1 MGRIEGNMDD
11 KNVLRRGQK
20 FYLAIRRFLDI
31 IFSGLGLI
39 LISWFLLIIALLI
52 KCTSKGPVFFRQER
66 VGKNKK
72 IFRIFKFRTMRAD
85 APEIAPSEMSEEE
98 QKAME
103 YGFGNFLRKFSIDEL
118 PQLINIFLGHMSFIG
133 PRPGAAH
140 NEEELIK
147 LREEHHPS
155 AFLVRP
161 GLSGYAQIKMHRDH
175 DPLKKAELDSYY
187 VAHCNFFFDTKLFF
201 QTLFSIFSRNK
212 GK

>member
-1 MGRIEGNMDD
+1 MK
-11 KNVLRRGQK
+11 KNNENSLRTGQK
-20 FYLAIRRFLDI
+20 VYLAIRRFLDI

-39 LISWFLLIIALLI
+39 ILSLLLLIIALLI
-52 KCTSKGPVFFRQER
+52 KCTSKGPVFFRQQR

-85 APEIAPSEMSEEE
+85 APEVAPSDMSEEQ

-103 YGFGNFLRKFSIDEL
+103 YKFGNFLRKFSIDEL

-140 NEEELIK
+140 NEEELVK

-155 AFLVRP
+155 AFLVQP
-161 GLSGYAQIKMHRDH
+161 GLSGYAQLKMHRDH
-175 DPLKKAELDSYY
+175 NPLKKAELDSYY
-187 VAHCNFFFDTKLFF
+187 VKHVNFFFDTKLFF
-201 QTLFSIFSRNK
+201 QTIFSIFTSSK

>member
-1 MGRIEGNMDD
+1 M
-11 KNVLRRGQK
+11 KNNENTLRRGQEV
-20 FYLAIRRFLDI
+20 YLAIRRALDI

-39 LISWFLLIIALLI
+39 ILSWFLLIISLLI
-52 KCTSKGPVFFRQER
+52 KCTSKGPVFFRQQR

-72 IFRIFKFRTMRAD
+72 VFKIFKFRTMRAD
-85 APEIAPSEMSEEE
+85 APEVAPSDMSEEQ

-103 YGFGNFLRKFSIDEL
+103 YKFGNFLRKFSIDEL

-155 AFLVRP
+155 AFLVQP
-161 GLSGYAQIKMHRDH
+161 GLSGYAQLKMHRDH

-187 VAHCNFFFDTKLFF
+187 VKHVNFFFDTKLFF
-201 QTLFSIFSRNK
+201 KTIFSIFTSSK

>member
-1 MGRIEGNMDD
+1 M
-11 KNVLRRGQK
+11 KNNENTLRRGQK
-20 FYLAIRRFLDI
+20 VYLAIRRVLDI

-39 LISWFLLIIALLI
+39 ILSWFLLIIALLI
-52 KCTSKGPVFFRQER
+52 KCTSKGPVFFRQQR

-72 IFRIFKFRTMRAD
+72 VFKIFKFRTMRAD
-85 APEIAPSEMSEEE
+85 APEVAPSDMSEEQ

-103 YGFGNFLRKFSIDEL
+103 YKFGNFLRKFSIDEL

-147 LREEHHPS
+147 LREEHYPS
-155 AFLVRP
+155 AFLVQP
-161 GLSGYAQIKMHRDH
+161 GLSGYAQLKMHRDH

-187 VAHCNFFFDTKLFF
+187 VKHVNFFFDTKLFF
-201 QTLFSIFSRNK
+201 KTIFSIFTSSK

>member
-1 MGRIEGNMDD
+1 M
-11 KNVLRRGQK
+11 KNNENTLRRGQK
-20 FYLAIRRFLDI
+20 VYLAIRRVLDI

-39 LISWFLLIIALLI
+39 ILSWFLLIITLLI
-52 KCTSKGPVFFRQER
+52 KCTSKGPVFFRQQR

-72 IFRIFKFRTMRAD
+72 VFKIFKFRTMRAD
-85 APEIAPSEMSEEE
+85 APEVAPSDMSEEQ

-103 YGFGNFLRKFSIDEL
+103 YKFGNFLRKFSIDEL

-155 AFLVRP
+155 AFLVQP
-161 GLSGYAQIKMHRDH
+161 GLSGYAQLKMHRDH
-175 DPLKKAELDSYY
+175 DPFKKAELDSYY
-187 VAHCNFFFDTKLFF
+187 VEHVNFFFDTKLFF
-201 QTLFSIFSRNK
+201 KTIFSIFTSSK